1 MESSPK
7 DSKKAT
13 PTRKRSKTND
23 ADSASPLSDSEK
35 EINIAEDGEAKK
47 EEAKSPSSPS
57 AKKKKSSKKKEKTP
71 AAAPVVLEDKE
82 EKEEVPAASIVSPRN
97 EEKPAKEPA
106 EALVSPRGFTR
117 KRSDTVLSDFE
128 DVLDVADEE
137 GLTDDQ
143 VYITKVMRGIRKGA
157 MYGETLG
164 KLQRDE
170 KELEMMKDEDREPM
184 GVLGFIRRDYKD
196 KVMFKFN
203 SPTPAG
209 SRIPLMKK
217 DKVVIMTDYAP
228 KIFNNIRKKCNVP
241 TEDYL
246 RAWTFPKDNLPS
258 PNLGAGRSGS
268 LFVSSSDSRFIFKTI
283 PEFEVETLL
292 EILPSIHQHFVDH
305 PESRIIRFLGLHHFY
320 DTITKEETHC
330 IVMNNL
336 LLHPSYAIDEK
347 WDLKGRIPKPGKQGR
362 FADKVDRSKKVL
374 KDNDLLDRRFH
385 LSEEARDELL
395 RTLTADVEFLKE
407 HNCMDYSLLVGVHFL
422 SEAENAVEVA
432 HDSAEQKAKEEKK
445 AKKSKKGKKKSKKN
459 VDEREAEAE
468 EEEQPQPQNDAH
480 PLLEGVMGPIHSDP
494 AFVKEIYFVGI
505 IDPLSRYKLKKKVAH
520 FLKEIIWDAD
530 TLSTVP
536 ADYYAERYTRYLEE
550 IFVHRQPGGEAVA
563 PAAAAAPVPA
573 PAEVVVAAAKDEKE
587 VTPKPEASSEE
598 KEKKGT
604 LKKKKAKKDKED
616 AVAAPAA
623 VVAPEPVVVLVKEDA
638 EEAAP
643 AAIVVDPTAAEVEI
657 KIGEEPSSPIVAA
670 AASNKDGGKKKP
682 KKSKKPKAAAV
693 VAAAENGESVT
704 TPSSSS
710 SPSSSSTT
718 TPTTAPATSNGG
730 AGAEVEI
737 KIEGP
742 PKKEKKSKRDGTL
755 KREKKSKSKD
765 Q

>member
-228 KIFNNIRKKCNVP
+228 KIFNNIRFVEHIHSP
-241 TEDYL
+241 L
-246 RAWTFPKDNLPS
+246 RSFLR
-258 PNLGAGRSGS
+258 RSGS